1 MSGLKTHYD
10 PFANPSDEESW
21 SETGICGI
29 YLNDGNSTN
38 DKDLVSCKLC
48 KKRFEQADAEVTI
61 ARLQELKDMQSFV
74 DFMNESKKK

>member
-29 YLNDGNSTN
+29 YINDGNSTY
-38 DKDLVSCKLC
+38 DKDFVSCKLC
-48 KKRFEQADAEVTI
+48 IKKFQQADAEVAI
-61 ARLQELKDMQSFV
+61 ARQQELNDMQGFV